1 MTKRDRQ
8 KRYRTTGA
16 AAKLVKV
23 ETLVPPDAREEILH
37 LAARLRRRF
46 RQRGAAETSRPL
58 DVVAIIGRIRDLCA
72 LQPRRYAAAADI
84 DRVTEVSVNVP
95 FPNRIDAKTIAH
107 ALRDDAI
114 PDGYRGH
121 LERFLGE
128 TPLNSILRFCD
139 HHGVTALKLAEFVG
153 KHREDLALHRPDLE
167 EHLHALSR
175 T

>member
-1 MTKRDRQ
+1 MSKQDRQ
-8 KRYRTTGA
+8 RRYRTTGA
-16 AAKLVKV
+16 AAELVKV
-23 ETLVPPDAREEILH
+23 ETLVPAEGREEVLR

-46 RQRGAAETSRPL
+46 RRGRTVEAARPL
-58 DVVAIIGRIRDLCA
+58 DVDAIIGKLRELCT
-72 LQPRRYAAAADI
+72 LQPRRYAGASDI

-95 FPNRIDAKTIAH
+95 FPRRIDAETIAR
-107 ALRDDAI
+107 ALMDDAI
-114 PDGYRGH
+114 PDGYCGH

-139 HHGVTALKLAEFVG
+139 RHGIAASRLAGFVA

-167 EHLHALSR
+167 EHLYAVSG